1 MINLLRKSEVI
12 KYLLVEV
19 LVLLKVECF
28 DLGSTK
34 KAEMFH
40 FNQTRSLHA
49 TVVYFIASQSATI
62 KSAKYRIQW
71 KILCLKICWLNLQ
84 LSEKGDNWFAS
95 ISVVLFVALLQH
107 YRRIGKVFVHQ
118 TKEMLY
124 MQNWMWRAEEKWY
137 VVKNRK
143 IIGQFNLHIK
153 FNVHT
158 TSPLKVKTVQRFDFE
173 EEKGR
178 WRSWLCFIQ

>member
-1 MINLLRKSEVI
+1 MRCWCYWKLSVLT
-12 KYLLVEV
+12 LVQQKK
-19 LVLLKVECF
+19 LKCF
-28 DLGSTK
+28 ISIRPGLYRQ
-34 KAEMFH
+34 
-40 FNQTRSLHA
+40 N
-49 TVVYFIASQSATI
+49 VVYFIASQSATI

-158 TSPLKVKTVQRFDFE
+158 TSPLKV
-173 EEKGR
+173 
-178 WRSWLCFIQ
+178 